1 MFGLMDCWSDVVL
14 DEKTAHELAHD
25 LLPPGKLPSALLQR
39 LLRQYTNPSNN
50 ILIGAGL
57 GRDAAVI
64 QLEDRLLIAKTDP
77 ITFVA
82 ENIGYYAVHINA
94 NDVVCMGGEPKWF
107 MATVLLPE
115 HKADAALVEQIFR
128 QINEACVA
136 LEISWCGGH
145 TEITSAVTQPVV
157 IGMLLGEAPLT
168 RRYSPAQIQAGDQ
181 LILTKGLAVEATA
194 ILGREKSAALAEIF
208 EADFAQHC
216 HEFLYK
222 PGLSVLPEARLAWQV
237 PGIHALHDPT
247 EGGLASAV
255 LELLAEKKFGVEL
268 DGARIPLFPETK
280 LLCEQFGL
288 DPLGL
293 ISSGALLLV
302 GEAQACEQVLAQ
314 YHAANIPAANIG
326 RVLPEGEGHW
336 LIEENERHEL
346 PLFHRDEILRVL

>member
-1 MFGLMDCWSDVVL
+1 MSHAFSKAETLVL
-14 DEKTAHELAHD
+14 EV
-25 LLPPGKLPSALLQR
+25 LPSGKLPAALLQR
-39 LLRQYTNPSNN
+39 LLERYVHSNGHVV
-50 ILIGAGL
+50 LGAGP

-64 QLEDRLLIAKTDP
+64 ELDDRLLIAKTDP

-107 MATVLLPE
+107 MATLLLPE
-115 HKADAALVEQIFR
+115 HKTGEALVEQIFR

-145 TEITSAVTQPVV
+145 TEITSVVTQPVV
-157 IGMLLGEAPLT
+157 IGMMLGEAPLT
-168 RRYSPAQIQAGDQ
+168 RRYSPVRIQAGDQ
-181 LILTKGLAVEATA
+181 LILTKGVAVEATA
-194 ILGREKSAALAEIF
+194 IIGRERSEVLAEIF
-208 EADFAQHC
+208 EADFAQQC

-222 PGLSVLPEARLAWQV
+222 PGLSVLPEARIAWQV

-268 DGARIPLFPETK
+268 DAARIPLFPETK

-314 YHAANIPAANIG
+314 YHAANIQAANIG
-326 RVLPEGEGHW
+326 SVLPEGEGYW
-336 LIEENERHEL
+336 LLEENERQPL
-346 PLFHRDEILRVL
+346 PWFSRDEILRVL